1 MFKIILLLGIL
12 SCSTYTITAQT
23 YQDELLGKWED
34 DASNNSTSYQ
44 FIFEKNLLAFLKIPQ
59 SKILSPLELS
69 RNKLYKHQ
77 WVNDNILAYSKYPS
91 ENKMQ
96 AKLYPPTYTFLKI
109 DSISKD
115 LLFVHL
121 SDIDMKKST
130 FDSLVKKKVSFKK
143 YIGQRKARYR
153 RLNLEKERQTARLYG
168 LWEDKI
174 SKSNDSLSFQLFVQ
188 KGELGFL
195 KTPES
200 NPKIPT
206 AIKPN
211 AGYNYRWINDKVFY
225 YYKQPS
231 RGIGIETN
239 TDLIYTLM
247 RVEKLNGKEL
257 EVTLSTRSFNKAG
270 LDYIKAENNLDLY
283 FLDNK
288 KYFKRIPVVEKK

>member
-1 MFKIILLLGIL
+1 MLKIILLFGIL
-12 SCSTYTITAQT
+12 CSLTYTSTAQT
-23 YQDELLGKWED
+23 HQEKLLGRWED

-59 SKILSPLELS
+59 SKLLAPLKLTGD
-69 RNKLYKHQ
+69 KLYQYK
-77 WVNDNILAYSKYPS
+77 WVDKNILAYAKFPS

-96 AKLYPPTYTFLKI
+96 AALYPPSYTFIQI

-121 SDIDMKKST
+121 SDADLEKSE
-130 FDSLVKKKVSFKK
+130 FDSLLKKKVNFKN
-143 YIGQRKARYR
+143 YISQRKARYR

-168 LWEDKI
+168 LWEDQI
-174 SKSNDSLSFQLFVQ
+174 SNDSLSFQLFAQ

-195 KTPES
+195 KVS
-200 NPKIPT
+200 KNKPKTPT

-211 AGYNYRWINDKVFY
+211 AGYNYKWINDEVFY

-231 RGIGIETN
+231 TGFAIEVE
-239 TDLIYTLM
+239 TDIIYTLM
-247 RVEKLNGKEL
+247 RVEKLNRKEL
-257 EVTLSTRSFNKAG
+257 VVTLSTRSFNKSG
-270 LDYIKAENNLDLY
+270 LDYIKEENNFDLY

-288 KYFKRIPVVEKK
+288 KTFQRIPIVEKK

>member
-1 MFKIILLLGIL
+1 MLRIILLFGIL
-12 SCSTYTITAQT
+12 CSLTYISTAQT
-23 YQDELLGKWED
+23 YQEDLLGRWED

-59 SKILSPLELS
+59 SKLLDPLELG
-69 RNKLYKHQ
+69 RDKLFNYK
-77 WVNDNILAYSKYPS
+77 WVDDNILAYAKFPS

-96 AKLYPPTYTFLKI
+96 AALYPPTYTFLQV

-121 SDIDMKKST
+121 SDVDLEKSK
-130 FDSLVKKKVSFKK
+130 FDSLLKAKANFKA

-153 RLNLEKERQTARLYG
+153 RLDLAKERQTARLYG
-168 LWEDKI
+168 LWEDQ
-174 SKSNDSLSFQLFVQ
+174 SSTDSLSFQFFVQ
-188 KGELGFL
+188 KGELGFSKVL
-195 KTPES
+195 NSEAKM
-200 NPKIPT
+200 PT
-206 AIKPN
+206 AIKSN

-231 RGIGIETN
+231 RGFAIEVK
-239 TDLIYTLM
+239 TDMVYTLM

-257 EVTLSTRSFNKAG
+257 VVTLSTRSFNKAG
-270 LDYIKAENNLDLY
+270 LDYIKEENNFDLY

-288 KYFKRIPVVEKK
+288 KSFRRIPIVEKK

>member
-1 MFKIILLLGIL
+1 MLKIILLFGIL
-12 SCSTYTITAQT
+12 CCSSYNSTAQT
-23 YQDELLGKWED
+23 YQDELLGRWED

-44 FIFEKNLLAFLKIPQ
+44 FIFEKELLAFLKIPQ
-59 SKILSPLELS
+59 SKLLAPLELG
-69 RNKLYKHQ
+69 RNKLYNYK
-77 WVNDNILAYSKYPS
+77 WVNGDILAYSKYPS

-130 FDSLVKKKVSFKK
+130 FDSLVKKKVNFKK

-168 LWEDKI
+168 LWEDQI
-174 SKSNDSLSFQLFVQ
+174 SKSNDSVSFQLFVQ

-195 KTPES
+195 KVPES
-200 NPKIPT
+200 AAKTPT

-231 RGIGIETN
+231 RGLEIKSN

-257 EVTLSTRSFNKAG
+257 EVTLSTRNFNKAG
-270 LDYIKAENNLDLY
+270 LEYIKAENNFDLY

>member
-1 MFKIILLLGIL
+1 MLRILLLFGIL
-12 SCSTYTITAQT
+12 GSLTHLSVAQT
-23 YQDELLGKWED
+23 YQEDLLGRWED

-59 SKILSPLELS
+59 SKLLAPLELS
-69 RNKLYKHQ
+69 RDKLFNYQ
-77 WVNDNILAYSKYPS
+77 WVGDNILAYTKFPS
-91 ENKMQ
+91 ENKRQ
-96 AKLYPPTYTFLKI
+96 AELYPYPYTLIQI

-121 SDIDMKKST
+121 SDVDLEKSQ
-130 FDSLVKKKVSFKK
+130 FDSLLKNKANFKA
-143 YIGQRKARYR
+143 YIGQRKVRYR
-153 RLNLEKERQTARLYG
+153 RLDLEKERQTARLYG
-168 LWEDKI
+168 LWEDQI
-174 SKSNDSLSFQLFVQ
+174 STDSLSFQLFVQ

-195 KTPES
+195 KVPNSES
-200 NPKIPT
+200 KTPT

-211 AGYNYRWINDKVFY
+211 AGYNYKWINDEVLY

-231 RGIGIETN
+231 RGLAIEVK
-239 TDLIYTLM
+239 TDIIYTLM

-270 LDYIKAENNLDLY
+270 LDYIKEENKFELY

-288 KYFKRIPVVEKK
+288 KYFKRIPIVEKK

>member
-1 MFKIILLLGIL
+1 MLKIILLFGIF
-12 SCSTYTITAQT
+12 CSLTYTATAQT
-23 YQDELLGKWED
+23 YQEALLDRWED

-59 SKILSPLELS
+59 SKLLAPLELTGD
-69 RNKLYKHQ
+69 KLYNYK
-77 WVNDNILAYSKYPS
+77 WVSDNILAYAKFPS

-96 AKLYPPTYTFLKI
+96 AALYPPTYTFLQI

-121 SDIDMKKST
+121 SDVDMEKSI
-130 FDSLVKKKVSFKK
+130 FDSLVKKEANFKA
-143 YIGQRKARYR
+143 YISQRKARYR
-153 RLNLEKERQTARLYG
+153 RLDLEKVRQTARLYG

-174 SKSNDSLSFQLFVQ
+174 STDSLSFQFFVQ
-188 KGELGFL
+188 KGELGFSKVSKSEA
-195 KTPES
+195 KT
-200 NPKIPT
+200 PT

-211 AGYNYRWINDKVFY
+211 AGYYYKWINDEVLY

-231 RGIGIETN
+231 RGFAIEVE
-239 TDLIYTLM
+239 TDIIYTLM

-257 EVTLSTRSFNKAG
+257 IVTLSTRSFNKAG
-270 LDYIKAENNLDLY
+270 LDYIKEENNFDLY

-288 KYFKRIPVVEKK
+288 KSFRRIPIVEKK

>member
-1 MFKIILLLGIL
+1 MLKIILLFGIL
-12 SCSTYTITAQT
+12 CSLTYISTAQT
-23 YQDELLGKWED
+23 YQEDLLGRWED

-59 SKILSPLELS
+59 SKLLDPLELG
-69 RNKLYKHQ
+69 RDKLFNYK
-77 WVNDNILAYSKYPS
+77 WVDDNILAYAKFPS

-96 AKLYPPTYTFLKI
+96 AALYPPTYTFLQI

-121 SDIDMKKST
+121 SDVDLEKSK
-130 FDSLVKKKVSFKK
+130 FDSLLKVKANFKA

-153 RLNLEKERQTARLYG
+153 RLDLEKERQTARLYG
-168 LWEDKI
+168 LWEDQT
-174 SKSNDSLSFQLFVQ
+174 SNDSLSFQFFVQ
-188 KGELGFL
+188 KGELGF
-195 KTPES
+195 S
-200 NPKIPT
+200 KIIKSEAKAPT

-211 AGYNYRWINDKVFY
+211 AGYNYRWINDEVFY

-231 RGIGIETN
+231 RGFAIEVK
-239 TDLIYTLM
+239 TDMTYTLM

-257 EVTLSTRSFNKAG
+257 VVTLSTRSFNKAG
-270 LDYIKAENNLDLY
+270 LDYIKEENNFDLY

-288 KYFKRIPVVEKK
+288 KSFRRIPIVEKK